1 MMMMT
6 VMMMMMMMTVIMRM
20 NMRYLWKN
28 YLTDMF
34 QSLTLILPLS
44 CSFLTR
50 FLLPTEERLP
60 VGYVTYIWEYV
71 I

>member
-1 MMMMT
+1 
-6 VMMMMMMMTVIMRM
+6 M
-20 NMRYLWKN
+20 NALYCYQDDNDDDDDDDDNERSLEN

-34 QSLTLILPLS
+34 QSLTLRLPLS

-50 FLLPTEERLP
+50 FLSPTEERLP
-60 VGYVTYIWEYV
+60 VGYVTYVWEHV